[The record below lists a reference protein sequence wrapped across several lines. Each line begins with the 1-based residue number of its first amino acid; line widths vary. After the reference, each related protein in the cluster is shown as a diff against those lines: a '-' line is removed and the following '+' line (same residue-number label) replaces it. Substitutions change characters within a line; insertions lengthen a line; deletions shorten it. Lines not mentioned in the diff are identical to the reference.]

1 MTRRQILLLAFVL
14 LLAGAAL
21 VFSGLRVFHYLH
33 DSAVRAVLKP
43 REETVDL
50 TTLVTR
56 VRELNRLETAAMHVV
71 HVSTI
76 TQSYGVV
83 PNSLAGDELT
93 LFAGGDVI
101 AGLDLSQLRPGDV
114 WRDPDGVIV
123 VRLPSPQ
130 ILITRIDNR
139 ETRVISRKTGIF
151 RRADMNLEARARQS
165 AETGIRM
172 EAMRKG
178 ILPLAAQNGQKKM
191 GELLHT
197 LGAKRVRF
205 SETAAAPLPR

>member
-1 MTRRQILLLAFVL
+1 MQRRQIALLAFVV
-14 LLAGAAL
+14 LLAGTAL
-21 VFSGLRVFHYLH
+21 VFSGIRVFRYLH
-33 DSAVRAVLKP
+33 DSALRAVVKP

-56 VRELNRLETAAMHVV
+56 VRELNRLETAAMHVI

-83 PNSLAGDELT
+83 PNSIAGDELT
-93 LFAGGDVI
+93 LFAAGDVI
-101 AGLDLSQLRPGDV
+101 AGIDLSQLRAADV

-130 ILITRIDNR
+130 ILITRLDNR

-178 ILPLAAQNGQKKM
+178 ILPLAAQNGEKKM

-197 LGAKRVRF
+197 LGARRVRF
-205 SETAAAPLPR
+205 SQTAAAPSPR